1 MKTLFF
7 TFFIT
12 TSFCFGQ
19 SNLVNDFKITILSTM
34 LSDTHIGEW
43 GFSALVEVDGEKILF
58 DTGSRPNTVF
68 QNAIEL
74 NIDLSNIKNVYLSHN
89 HKDHTG
95 GLLFLKTKYPNSF
108 VNAHVGEGIF
118 YSRPNK
124 NGGDHYLLKNK
135 NELIQEGVKFIF
147 HKQPNQIIPKVWTTG
162 QIPREYDEKNWSQ
175 LGKLID
181 QNGNIQED
189 IIPEDQSLFF
199 DTKKGIVLIS
209 GCGHAGIVNTLEYVS
224 KIFPNRP
231 IYKIL
236 GGFHLL
242 KLDAKKLKWTAD
254 KMKSYGVDYFVGAHC
269 TGINSTYML
278 REFLDSTKNRVLI
291 GSVGT
296 YITPNGIIPG
306 YME

>member
-1 MKTLFF
+1 MKNLFF
-7 TFFIT
+7 TLFIT

-135 NELIQEGVKFIF
+135 NDLIQEGVKFIF

-162 QIPREYDEKNWSQ
+162 QIPRKYDEKNWSQ
-175 LGKLID
+175 LGKMID

-209 GCGHAGIVNTLEYVS
+209 GCGHAGIINTLEYVS

-242 KLDAKKLKWTAD
+242 KLDAEKLKWTAD
-254 KMKSYGVDYFVGAHC
+254 KMKSFGVNYFVGAHC

-278 REFLDSTKNRVLI
+278 REFMNSTKNRVLI

-296 YITPNGIIPG
+296 FITPNGIITG

>member
-1 MKTLFF
+1 MKNLFF
-7 TFFIT
+7 TLFIT

-135 NELIQEGVKFIF
+135 LDLIQEGVKFIF

-162 QIPREYDEKNWSQ
+162 QIPRKYDEKNWSQ
-175 LGKLID
+175 LGKMID
-181 QNGNIQED
+181 QNGNMQED

-209 GCGHAGIVNTLEYVS
+209 GCGHAGIINTLEYVS

-242 KLDAKKLKWTAD
+242 KLDAEKLKWTAD
-254 KMKSYGVDYFVGAHC
+254 KMKSFGVNYFVGAHC
-269 TGINSTYML
+269 TGINSTYIL
-278 REFLDSTKNRVLI
+278 RKFMDSTKNRVLI

-296 YITPNGIIPG
+296 YITPYGIIPG

>member
-7 TFFIT
+7 TFFI

-43 GFSALVEVDGEKILF
+43 GFSALVEVNGEKILF

-135 NELIQEGVKFIF
+135 NDLIQKGVKFIF

-209 GCGHAGIVNTLEYVS
+209 GCGHAGIINTLEYVS

-242 KLDAKKLKWTAD
+242 KLDAEKLKWTAD

>member
-1 MKTLFF
+1 MKNLFF
-7 TFFIT
+7 TLFIT

-135 NELIQEGVKFIF
+135 RDLIQEGVKFIF

-162 QIPREYDEKNWSQ
+162 QIPRKYDEKNWSQ
-175 LGKLID
+175 LGKMID
-181 QNGNIQED
+181 QNGNMQED

-209 GCGHAGIVNTLEYVS
+209 GCGHAGIINTLEYVS

-242 KLDAKKLKWTAD
+242 KLDAEKLKWTAD
-254 KMKSYGVDYFVGAHC
+254 KMKSFGVNYFVGAHC
-269 TGINSTYML
+269 TGINSTYIL
-278 REFLDSTKNRVLI
+278 RKFMDSTKNRVLI

-296 YITPNGIIPG
+296 FITPNGIIPG

>member
-1 MKTLFF
+1 MKNLFLTL
-7 TFFIT
+7 FIT
-12 TSFCFGQ
+12 TSFCSGQ

-58 DTGSRPNTVF
+58 DTGSRVNTVF

-95 GLLFLKTKYPNSF
+95 GLLFLKKKYPNSF
-108 VNAHVGEGIF
+108 INAHVGEGIF
-118 YSRPNK
+118 HSRPNK

-135 NELIQEGVKFIF
+135 NDLIQEGVKFIF

-242 KLDAKKLKWTAD
+242 KLDDKKLKWTAD

-278 REFLDSTKNRVLI
+278 RKFMDSTKNRVLI

-296 YITPNGIIPG
+296 YITPNGITPG

>member
-7 TFFIT
+7 TVFIT

-209 GCGHAGIVNTLEYVS
+209 GCGHAGIINTLEYVS

-242 KLDAKKLKWTAD
+242 KLDAEKLKWTAD

>member
-1 MKTLFF
+1 MKNLFF
-7 TFFIT
+7 TLFIT

-135 NELIQEGVKFIF
+135 LDLIQEGVKFIF

-162 QIPREYDEKNWSQ
+162 QIPRKYDEKNWSQ
-175 LGKLID
+175 LGKMID
-181 QNGNIQED
+181 QNGNMQED

-209 GCGHAGIVNTLEYVS
+209 GCGHAGIINTLEYVS

-242 KLDAKKLKWTAD
+242 KLDAEKLKWTAD
-254 KMKSYGVDYFVGAHC
+254 KMKSFGVNYFVGAHC
-269 TGINSTYML
+269 TGINSTYIL
-278 REFLDSTKNRVLI
+278 RKFMDSTKNRVLI

>member
-1 MKTLFF
+1 MKNLFLTL
-7 TFFIT
+7 FIT

-68 QNAIEL
+68 QNATEL

-135 NELIQEGVKFIF
+135 NDLIQEGVKFIF
-147 HKQPNQIIPKVWTTG
+147 HKQPDQIIPKVWTTG

-209 GCGHAGIVNTLEYVS
+209 GCGHAGIINTLEYVS

-242 KLDAKKLKWTAD
+242 KLDAEKLKWTAD

>member
-1 MKTLFF
+1 MKNLFF
-7 TFFIT
+7 TLFIT

-74 NIDLSNIKNVYLSHN
+74 NIDLRNIKNVYLSHN

-135 NELIQEGVKFIF
+135 SDLIQEGVKFIF

-162 QIPREYDEKNWSQ
+162 QIPRKYDEKNWSQ
-175 LGKLID
+175 LGKMID
-181 QNGNIQED
+181 QNGNMQED

-209 GCGHAGIVNTLEYVS
+209 GCGHAGIINTLEYVS

-242 KLDAKKLKWTAD
+242 KLDAEKLKWTAD
-254 KMKSYGVDYFVGAHC
+254 KMKSFGVNYFVGAHC
-269 TGINSTYML
+269 TGINSTYIL
-278 REFLDSTKNRVLI
+278 RKFMDSTKNRVLI

>member
-1 MKTLFF
+1 MKNLFLTL
-7 TFFIT
+7 FIT

-19 SNLVNDFKITILSTM
+19 SNLVNDFRITILSTM

-68 QNAIEL
+68 QNATEL

-135 NELIQEGVKFIF
+135 NDLIQEGVKFIF

-242 KLDAKKLKWTAD
+242 KLDAEKLKWTAD

>member
-1 MKTLFF
+1 MKNLFF
-7 TFFIT
+7 TLFIT

-135 NELIQEGVKFIF
+135 SDLIQEGVKFIF

-162 QIPREYDEKNWSQ
+162 QIPRKYDEKNWSQ
-175 LGKLID
+175 LGKMID

-209 GCGHAGIVNTLEYVS
+209 GCGHAGIINTLEYVS

-242 KLDAKKLKWTAD
+242 KLDAEKLKWTAD
-254 KMKSYGVDYFVGAHC
+254 KMKSFGVNYFVGAHC

-296 YITPNGIIPG
+296 FITPNGIIPG

>member
-1 MKTLFF
+1 MKNLFF
-7 TFFIT
+7 TLFIT

-74 NIDLSNIKNVYLSHN
+74 NIDLRNIKNVYLSHN

-135 NELIQEGVKFIF
+135 SDLIQEGVKFIF

-209 GCGHAGIVNTLEYVS
+209 GCGHAGIINTLEYVS

-242 KLDAKKLKWTAD
+242 KLDAEKLKWTAD
-254 KMKSYGVDYFVGAHC
+254 KMKSFGVNYFVGAHC
-269 TGINSTYML
+269 TGINSTYIL
-278 REFLDSTKNRVLI
+278 RKFMDSTKNRVLI

>member
-1 MKTLFF
+1 MKNLFF
-7 TFFIT
+7 TLFIT

-74 NIDLSNIKNVYLSHN
+74 NIDLRNIKNVYLSHN

-135 NELIQEGVKFIF
+135 SDLIQEGVKFIF

-162 QIPREYDEKNWSQ
+162 QIPRKYDEKNWSQ
-175 LGKLID
+175 LGKMID

-209 GCGHAGIVNTLEYVS
+209 GCGHAGIINTLEYVS

-242 KLDAKKLKWTAD
+242 KLDAEKLKWTAD
-254 KMKSYGVDYFVGAHC
+254 KMKSFGVNYFVGAHC

-278 REFLDSTKNRVLI
+278 REFMNSTKNRVLI

-296 YITPNGIIPG
+296 FITPNGIIPG

>member
-1 MKTLFF
+1 MKNLFF
-7 TFFIT
+7 TLFIT

-135 NELIQEGVKFIF
+135 NDLIQEGVKFIF
-147 HKQPNQIIPKVWTTG
+147 HKPPNQIIPKVWTTG

-242 KLDAKKLKWTAD
+242 KLDAEKLKWTAD
-254 KMKSYGVDYFVGAHC
+254 KMKSFGVNYFVGAHC
-269 TGINSTYML
+269 TGINSTYIL
-278 REFLDSTKNRVLI
+278 RKFMDSTKNRVLI

>member
-1 MKTLFF
+1 MKNLFLTL
-7 TFFIT
+7 FIT

-135 NELIQEGVKFIF
+135 NDLIQKGVKFIF

-209 GCGHAGIVNTLEYVS
+209 GCGHAGIINTLEYVS

-242 KLDAKKLKWTAD
+242 KLDAEKLKWTAD

>member
-1 MKTLFF
+1 MKSLFF
-7 TFFIT
+7 TLFIT

-124 NGGDHYLLKNK
+124 NGGVHYLLKNK
-135 NELIQEGVKFIF
+135 NDLIQEGVKFIF
-147 HKQPNQIIPKVWTTG
+147 HKPPNQIIPKVWTTG

-242 KLDAKKLKWTAD
+242 KLDDKKLKWTAD
-254 KMKSYGVDYFVGAHC
+254 KMKSYGVNYFVGAHC

-278 REFLDSTKNRVLI
+278 RKFMDSTKNRVLI

-296 YITPNGIIPG
+296 YITPNGITPG

>member
-1 MKTLFF
+1 MKTFFF

-135 NELIQEGVKFIF
+135 NDLIQEGVKFIF

-209 GCGHAGIVNTLEYVS
+209 GCGHAGIINTLEYVS

-242 KLDAKKLKWTAD
+242 KLDAEKLKWTAD